1 MIAIYFYIY
10 LELQVGYFLGE
21 LGHALRVLGVA
32 YLGHQQILPQLALQ
46 LSKLSL
52 RLSEIVKS
60 IPALLLQCAACEMWW
75 LVTAT

>member
-1 MIAIYFYIY
+1 MIAIY

-52 RLSEIVKS
+52 RLSETLCNCQKYS
-60 IPALLLQCAACEMWW
+60 SFTAAVCNVVAGDGY
-75 LVTAT
+75 LS

>member
-1 MIAIYFYIY
+1 MRRGGTVIAIY

-52 RLSEIVKS
+52 RLSVIVKS
-60 IPALLLQCAACEMWW
+60 IPALLLQCVMWW